1 MRDHLIPRFFH
12 SLVLGRV
19 TMGFLRKLDLQVR
32 ATIRTWLHLPKD
44 VPIGYFHAPVRQ
56 GGLGFP
62 SLVRLIPILRYR
74 RLNRLATSQA
84 SHLSAASGS
93 SFCLRQMAWSEKYL
107 PKDDAGAEIRTA
119 KALAANLANKLHTS
133 VDGDGLRQCSKT
145 ALSSDWVIPNAEDVR
160 AGGRNFIEAHQVRI
174 QALPTRARRMRG
186 RPLLPS
192 TCRAGCR
199 TAETPYHTV
208 QCCFRSHAGRLS
220 RHDHLCKYVADILE
234 KRGWKIEREVTLRTD
249 LGNRRPDLL
258 CVKDQRAVILDGQV
272 VSSVY
277 DLDLNNSHKVR
288 KYGDHLDLKKRV
300 AERYHLELHQV
311 ESAAIT
317 ISWRG
322 VWSRESTAQLLSLGL
337 RRQELARIPPKVL
350 IGSHMCFRIFERRT
364 DRWVDPRFQRVNRTG
379 VG

>member
-1 MRDHLIPRFFH
+1 M
-12 SLVLGRV
+12 
-19 TMGFLRKLDLQVR
+19 
-32 ATIRTWLHLPKD
+32 
-44 VPIGYFHAPVRQ
+44 
-56 GGLGFP
+56 
-62 SLVRLIPILRYR
+62 
-74 RLNRLATSQA
+74 
-84 SHLSAASGS
+84 
-93 SFCLRQMAWSEKYL
+93 
-107 PKDDAGAEIRTA
+107 
-119 KALAANLANKLHTS
+119 
-133 VDGDGLRQCSKT
+133 DGEGLRQCSKT

-277 DLDLNNSHKVR
+277 DLDLNHSHKVR
-288 KYGDHLDLKKRV
+288 KYGDHVDLKKRV